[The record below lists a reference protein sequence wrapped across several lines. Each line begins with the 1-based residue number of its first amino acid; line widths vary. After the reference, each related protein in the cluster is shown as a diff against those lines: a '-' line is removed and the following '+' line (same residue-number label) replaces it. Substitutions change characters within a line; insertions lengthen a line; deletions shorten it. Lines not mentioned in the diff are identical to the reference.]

1 MKFKKFGD
9 EGENK
14 QDGEL
19 HETSPEELLSML
31 LNPGVSSE
39 GKQHSSCNRVFMER
53 STKKNVLRLST
64 VCCVCER
71 PAFNMME
78 NPEDPD
84 GLPIQTSTPFD
95 FHISTWG
102 GSALDMFAVYDVMRL
117 IRKDCEIVT
126 YGFGKV
132 MSAGVI
138 LLAAGTKGKRY
149 IGANCRLMIHGVTAG
164 QQGGLH
170 DLENEMNEA
179 KWIQK
184 QYVSALSKES
194 KMRKKEI
201 KELFNRKINVYFD
214 AEQAVAY
221 GIADEIV

>member
-39 GKQHSSCNRVFMER
+39 GNTPRVTGIYGEIDQEKCSEAIYSMLC
-53 STKKNVLRLST
+53 LR
-64 VCCVCER
+64 E
-71 PAFNMME
+71 AGFQYEE

-194 KMRKKEI
+194 NMRKKEI

-221 GIADEIV
+221 GIADKIV